1 MIEIRSFQNSD
12 LPKLAELWCI
22 HHATY
27 RNPPLVNAS
36 VFEQAVAAR
45 LFFDAS
51 CLLVAIDKG
60 QPIAWCQWF
69 AGDNQIASLVALC
82 FQTTVPAVD
91 SARLLLAA
99 VERDASLIGMK
110 ELRVGVHYQSNWG
123 YQGLEPIG
131 HGVGIDMAD
140 DRTNTM
146 LEGLGYHEAR
156 RIDRWEVATSGYRPP
171 INRDLLAFRRSTSI
185 QRDAAGLMTP
195 HLAAAMVHLDIE
207 RHSLVDS
214 RSRAVLA
221 AVEIWT
227 SDPEALVMP
236 AGDAILGNWMVPQ
249 HGNQLETDDT
259 ALRYLI
265 ASLIPQ
271 LAERRIRSLQR
282 SVATDNKLEATT
294 LLATNF
300 SRTNAG
306 RILAKNLP

>member
-1 MIEIRSFQNSD
+1 MIEIRPFQNSD
-12 LPKLAELWCI
+12 LPKLADLWCI

-27 RNPPLVNAS
+27 RNPPQVNTA

-51 CLLVAIDKG
+51 RLLVAIHQG

-69 AGDNQIASLVALC
+69 EGDNQVASLVALC
-82 FQTTVPAVD
+82 FQTDVNAVD
-91 SARLLLAA
+91 SVRMLIAA
-99 VERDASLIGMK
+99 VERDASRSGMK
-110 ELRVGVHYQSNWG
+110 ELRVGVHYHSHWG

-140 DRTNTM
+140 DRTNTL
-146 LEGLGYHEAR
+146 LESLGYHEAR
-156 RIDRWEVATSGYRPP
+156 RIDRWEVSTAGYRPP
-171 INRDLLAFRRSTSI
+171 VNRDLLAFRRSTNI
-185 QRDAAGLMTP
+185 QRDAAGLLTP
-195 HLAAAMVHLDIE
+195 HIAAAMVHLDIE
-207 RHSLVDS
+207 RHSLIDT

-249 HGNQLETDDT
+249 HGNQVETDDT

-265 ASLIPQ
+265 ANLIPQ

-306 RILAKNLP
+306 RILAKKLP